1 MRSKK
6 LKSFTAIVIVLV
18 MLLFVLTGCSSG
30 DKTSSEDIPKV
41 GNLKYENTLDLKY
54 AKQFKVYNYEGG
66 YSLIKITEGDDI
78 LIVPEGGK
86 VPQDIEDNII
96 VIQQPID
103 DIYMV
108 ATSAMSLVSSIDG
121 LDSIGFSCVEADRWY
136 IQAAAEAMRQGK
148 ILYAGKYSAPDYE
161 MLVGKNCGL
170 AVEST
175 MILHN
180 PEVKEK
186 LEELGIK
193 VIIERSS
200 YETHPLARTEWVKL
214 YGVLLGK
221 QKEAEEVFE
230 REVSIMNELE
240 NIENTGKT
248 VAFFYINSNG
258 GVVTRKSD
266 DYVPKMI
273 EIAGGKYIFEDLG
286 DPEKRTSTVNMQL
299 EQFYASAK
307 DADYIFYNSSIVSEV
322 RSMEELLQLS
332 PVLADFKAVKEG
344 NVWCTGKNLFQ
355 ETDKLGSVIR
365 DMNTIMTSE
374 DESLDKLDYFF
385 KVK

>member
-1 MRSKK
+1 MKSNKS
-6 LKSFTAIVIVLV
+6 KSFIAILLVLT
-18 MLLFVLTGCSSG
+18 MLLTTITGCSSG
-30 DKTSSEDIPKV
+30 DNKASEDIPKV
-41 GNLKYENTLDLKY
+41 GDLKY
-54 AKQFKVYNYEGG
+54 QDTMKLEYAEQFKIYNYEGG
-66 YSLIKITEGDDI
+66 YSFIQITESDDILVVPEGKEVPDGIGDDI
-78 LIVPEGGK
+78 IV
-86 VPQDIEDNII
+86 V
-96 VIQQPID
+96 QQPLD

-108 ATSAMSLVSSIDG
+108 ATSAMSLVSAIDG
-121 LDSIGFSCVEADRWY
+121 LDSIGFSCLEADDWY
-136 IQAAAEAMRQGK
+136 IEAAAEALRNGK

-161 MLVGKNCGL
+161 MLVGAKCNL
-170 AVEST
+170 AIEST

-186 LEELGIK
+186 LEELGIQ
-193 VIIERSS
+193 VIVERSS
-200 YETHPLARTEWVKL
+200 YETHPLARTEWVKF

-221 QKEAEEVFE
+221 QQEAETVFD
-230 REVSIMNELE
+230 REASIIKELE

-248 VAFFYINSNG
+248 VSFFYINSNG

-266 DYVPKMI
+266 DYVPTMI

-286 DPEKRTSTVNMQL
+286 DPEKRTSTVNMEL

-307 DADYIFYNSSIVSEV
+307 DADYIFYNSSIVSEIG
-322 RSMEELLQLS
+322 SIEELLQLS
-332 PVLADFKAVKEG
+332 PVLADFKAVKNG

-365 DMNTIMTSE
+365 DMNIILTSE
-374 DESLDKLDYFF
+374 DDSIEKLDYFF